1 MTLQNYLQNKF
12 PGLELSSPLFYSWKP
27 GIRFELGINESSGS
41 IHENPFYLPQVYRRA
56 IDLFEALHT
65 PEDELYLVVDVQ
77 EYGQMPRQKARIFA
91 KYVKDTAV
99 LYRLQHEHRTTVFPE
114 EDDLL
119 HTHRFSLRCQT
130 SDIKYA
136 ALLKAVCNQDMS
148 IRPSIHHPVYFVNQT
163 KGTIFYVYDDRG
175 CDLLA
180 TDTEAIRW
188 MFEEYTDWILDYDRE
203 EIDRT
208 FKAPQ

>member
-1 MTLQNYLQNKF
+1 MTLQKYLQHKF
-12 PGLELSSPLFYSWKP
+12 PGLELQPPLFYSWKP

-41 IHENPFYLPQVYRRA
+41 IHENPSYLPQVYRRA
-56 IDLFEALHT
+56 IDLFEALHA

-77 EYGQMPRQKARIFA
+77 EYGQVPRQKASIFA

-99 LYRLQHEHRTTVFPE
+99 LYRLQYEQRTSAFPE
-114 EDDLL
+114 EDALL
-119 HTHRFSLRCQT
+119 YTHRFALRCRRT
-130 SDIKYA
+130 DIKYA
-136 ALLKAVCNQDMS
+136 ALLKAVCNQDMG

-175 CDLLA
+175 CDLLG
-180 TDTEAIRW
+180 TGIETIRW
-188 MFEEYTDWILDYDRE
+188 VYEEYTDWILDYDRA

-208 FKAPQ
+208 FKSSH